1 MSALS
6 YITKQ
11 PLLPVIQITK
21 NDSTTYTFNYFTST
35 FDFRVTRC
43 QIRPP
48 FDQTGGEFTCHII
61 SADGTNSAM
70 NTILSNVDEG
80 NEIVFWIGKSDS
92 TKTKIFCGVIESKEI
107 KEPNKNYMEVILKGP
122 DWGSD
127 LLKSKIVNRFWQQR
141 RSTDGSL
148 DSNDSSTLISQIIND
163 LLTDVN

>member
-148 DSNDSSTLISQIIND
+148 DSTDSSTLI
-163 LLTDVN
+163 